1 MLDTLSEP
9 AIVAWIG
16 LAGGVVLGLAAR
28 IGRFCTLGAL
38 EDLFYGDSSERV
50 RMWGIAIG
58 LSITGSFAA
67 QALGWVDLTIQSISR
82 QLGTH
87 GPA

>member
-1 MLDTLSEP
+1 MLDTLSDP

-58 LSITGSFAA
+58 LSIAGSFGRRARIT
-67 QALGWVDLTIQSISR
+67 G
-82 QLGTH
+82 
-87 GPA
+87 

>member
-9 AIVAWIG
+9 VIVAWIG

-38 EDLFYGDSSERV
+38 EDFFYGDSIERLL
-50 RMWGIAIG
+50 MWGIAIG
-58 LSITGSFAA
+58 L
-67 QALGWVDLTIQSISR
+67 
-82 QLGTH
+82 
-87 GPA
+87 